1 MSQEPIKIDGML
13 VTVNTSQKTAG
24 TIGKIVVEFLVGG
37 EGTANKVS
45 KLIQMQGKAL
55 VVTLEDVQQE
65 MYDDVMEKSRQGDLY
80 NNGDME
86 PGDKVI
92 GKATCLK
99 INGAWCGLPEK
110 SRLMIS
116 SGDNGDSNDKSVE
129 EIEEAE
135 FDKVEEPV
143 TDEDVEEWEEEKD
156 ESDNLPV

>member
-55 VVTLEDVQQE
+55 VVTLEDVQQD
-65 MYDDVMEKSRQGDLY
+65 MYDDVMEKSRQGDLFD
-80 NNGDME
+80 GDME
-86 PGDKVI
+86 PGEGDRQSDMFKDHGPI
-92 GKATCLK
+92 
-99 INGAWCGLPEK
+99 PEK
-110 SRLMIS
+110 ARLMIS
-116 SGDNGDSNDKSVE
+116 SCDNGKDETE

-135 FDKVEEPV
+135 FDEVEEPVDEV
-143 TDEDVEEWEEEKD
+143 TDEDVAEWEEEKNG
-156 ESDNLPV
+156 SDNLPV